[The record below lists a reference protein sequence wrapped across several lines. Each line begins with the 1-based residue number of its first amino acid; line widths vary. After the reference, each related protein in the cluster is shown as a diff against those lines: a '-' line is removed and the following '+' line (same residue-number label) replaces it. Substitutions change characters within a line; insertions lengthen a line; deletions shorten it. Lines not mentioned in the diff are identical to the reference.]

1 MSKYDIKKNQAL
13 PSDEEI
19 NKHKNFDK
27 VMKKAALYEYK
38 QATKPIYKNVKVL
51 SAVAV
56 IVAIGLIILFETTER
71 EEVAE
76 QKTEQIH
83 TENVVQIIPQSDTA
97 KPVIPRH
104 TPTNEQTEHIPQN
117 QTTSTESTNTTTH
130 STTDENNLIEVNE
143 ATIANFPGGDEALH
157 AFLLKN
163 IKYPYNAIESPYS
176 GKIEVELVIE
186 KKGEVGS
193 FIIYHNPNSAISNE
207 IKRVIKLMPK
217 WQAATKNN
225 QPVVSKVTVYF
236 PFTYSVE

>member
-1 MSKYDIKKNQAL
+1 MSKFDIKKSQEL

-56 IVAIGLIILFETTER
+56 IIAVGLIILFETTEH
-71 EEVAE
+71 EDVTTK
-76 QKTEQIH
+76 KTEQIH
-83 TENVVQIIPQSDTA
+83 TENTAQIIPQHDTT
-97 KPVIPRH
+97 KPVIPKH
-104 TPTNEQTEHIPQN
+104 TSANEEAERIPQN
-117 QTTSTESTNTTTH
+117 QSTSTESTNTTTH
-130 STTDENNLIEVNE
+130 STTEENNLIELNE
-143 ATIANFPGGDEALH
+143 ATIANFPGGDEALQ

-186 KKGEVGS
+186 KKGEVSS

-225 QPVVSKVTVYF
+225 QPIVSKVTVYF
-236 PFTYSVE
+236 PFTYTAE